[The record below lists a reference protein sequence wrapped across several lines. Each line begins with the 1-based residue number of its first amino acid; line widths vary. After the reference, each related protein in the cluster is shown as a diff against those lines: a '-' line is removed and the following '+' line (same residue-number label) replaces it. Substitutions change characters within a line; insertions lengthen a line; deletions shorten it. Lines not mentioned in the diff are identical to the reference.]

1 MTAMIVF
8 TQPLKS
14 AAVGAYLE
22 SLREQ
27 AGFSPNHMAAYLGY
41 TRKQVQNW
49 EAGTSPV
56 KRAILISYAIASG
69 QDPDGV
75 VQRAA
80 ELADREESGVSV
92 GLRSDAPRISTANAV
107 PVVELSGLPRAS

>member
-92 GLRSDAPRISTANAV
+92 GSHHSNLIPFPGITPARPTFEPI
-107 PVVELSGLPRAS
+107 AS